1 MATVLEPAAPPTPS
15 VDTAGAEALRKGLRG
30 ALLLPGDPG
39 FDPARRVWNTGID
52 RKPALIARCAGAA
65 DVMRAVDFARD
76 RGLAVAVRGGGHGM
90 AGHGVC
96 EGGVM
101 LDLSPMK
108 GVRVD
113 PARRTAQVQGGV
125 TWGELDHETQAH
137 GLATT
142 GGKVTTIGVAGLTL
156 GGGYGWLMRKHGL
169 ACDNLLSADVVTA
182 DGRLRTVG
190 PGSGDEL
197 FWGLRG
203 GGGNFGVATSL
214 EFRLH
219 PVGPLV
225 TGGLLIHPAEDAG
238 ELLRFYRGFME
249 NAPDELLVLV
259 AFKPAPPAP
268 FVPRHLHD
276 APSAIVAACWAG
288 RPEEGE
294 RVLAPLRAFGRPFVD
309 RVGPMPYARV
319 QRLLDGAAVPG
330 HRVAVRSDH
339 LARLDDACI
348 DTLVAHA
355 ARVTSPLSVMVLIP
369 LGGAVARVGEDDT
382 AFSHRG
388 TAFDYAAYSLWD
400 DPREAERHTRWAAEL
415 GQAMQPFSTGVYVNE
430 MGDEG
435 EARVRAAYNP
445 GTWARLVELK
455 RRYDPGNLFRHNHNV
470 PPAG

>member
-1 MATVLEPAAPPTPS
+1 MATILESAPATERA
-15 VDTAGAEALRKGLRG
+15 VDSASADALRRRLRG
-30 ALLLPGDPG
+30 TLLLRGDAG
-39 FDPARRVWNTGID
+39 YDAARKVWNAGID
-52 RKPALIARCAGAA
+52 RAPGLIVRCTGAA
-65 DVMRAVDFARD
+65 DVMRAVEFARD
-76 RGLAVAVRGGGHGM
+76 RGLPVAVRGGGHSM

-96 EGGVM
+96 DGGMM

-142 GGKVTTIGVAGLTL
+142 GGKVSTIGVAGLTL

-182 DGRLRTVG
+182 DGELLTVG
-190 PGSGDEL
+190 PGRDEEL

-219 PVGPLV
+219 PVGPVVL
-225 TGGLLIHPAEDAG
+225 GGLLLYPAADAG

-249 NAPDELLVLV
+249 DAPDELLVLL

-268 FVPRHLHD
+268 FVPAHLHG
-276 APSAIVAACWAG
+276 APTVIVAACWAG
-288 RPEEGE
+288 SPAEGE
-294 RVLAPLRAFGRPFVD
+294 RVLAPLRAFGRPIVD
-309 RVGPMPYARV
+309 RMGPMPYLRV

-330 HRVAVRSDH
+330 YHVAVRSDH
-339 LARLDDACI
+339 LARLDDTCI

-355 ARVTSPLSVMVLIP
+355 AGMTSPLSVVVLIP

-388 TAFDYAAYSLWD
+388 TAFDYAVYSLWD
-400 DPREAERHTRWAAEL
+400 DRRDEKRHMRWADEFGA
-415 GQAMQPFSTGVYVNE
+415 AMQPFSTGVYVNE

-445 GTWARLVELK
+445 RTWARLVELK
-455 RRYDPGNLFRHNHNV
+455 RRYDPENLFPYNQNV
-470 PPAG
+470 PPSG